1 MNLSYTL
8 TLRGRPTRPHSS
20 SPQFS
25 KSPNSQSISS
35 LPNFKMAFPEPSFL
49 HPSSGPRPAMAV
61 PKSSSPSY
69 AILDELEISS
79 GQDEWGNLGNKWGQS
94 SQSPAKTWRD
104 NFNFRGKFPPHRGNY
119 STLGERL
126 SDEQTEASIKKLG
139 ESSSVP
145 KSIAFRHREI
155 SSETEYL
162 YADSMNR
169 LGVDAKDCNFNNL
182 VRDSTGRRLGS
193 GKLEKCVSCEG
204 MEDCAAFNK
213 RSSLEDEIGDP
224 AFNIYATIASIS
236 KDAGRK
242 CSFRNTIIAAP
253 LSPPPLPPPL
263 LPLRSS
269 SSHHKT
275 SKATNSPINARN
287 EIQTTD
293 LSAAPS
299 GGTKGKRRTRSR
311 SLSQSSNDSY
321 STYSSY
327 TGSSSDED
335 EVSPREKTQTTA
347 AGFTDF
353 CVKNLRQ
360 AEFGRREIDIAEQE
374 MPGIV
379 ALRERAGK
387 DSPLKGAKIV
397 GCTHINAQTAVLI
410 ETLTALGASVR
421 WAACNIFSTQ
431 NEVAAALAEK
441 GLSVFAWRGES
452 EEDFWW
458 CIDKTVNAE
467 NWQPNLLLDDGG
479 DATHLMIKKYPA
491 MFKMVKGVCE
501 ESVTG
506 VHRLYQLSKAGKL
519 NVPAMNVNDSVT
531 KTMFDNFYAC
541 RESIIDSLKRST
553 DVMFS
558 GKQVY

>member
-1 MNLSYTL
+1 MSDKAKEAELSEKMAKLPL
-8 TLRGRPTRPHSS
+8 TDADEPPLSKAVGSAEKLCNTAQFLHALPLAILMQNPEASAKPTRKTSATELPSAEDKSIPTANTAPEPNYKRVPEDVIHSGSFENSGSERGSGSTSGTS
-20 SPQFS
+20 SDEGSEGSKFAPCFNTGSRKAQNFESSKEVLDAIFGSGPEVKSVEVGDVATVNLCPKGERVTATASEHHNFGFDAPDGEENEKEES
-25 KSPNSQSISS
+25 KSLTGGRIVRSRIRRSII
-35 LPNFKMAFPEPSFL
+35 K
-49 HPSSGPRPAMAV
+49 GTK
-61 PKSSSPSY
+61 KS
-69 AILDELEISS
+69 
-79 GQDEWGNLGNKWGQS
+79 
-94 SQSPAKTWRD
+94 
-104 NFNFRGKFPPHRGNY
+104 
-119 STLGERL
+119 
-126 SDEQTEASIKKLG
+126 
-139 ESSSVP
+139 
-145 KSIAFRHREI
+145 
-155 SSETEYL
+155 
-162 YADSMNR
+162 
-169 LGVDAKDCNFNNL
+169 
-182 VRDSTGRRLGS
+182 
-193 GKLEKCVSCEG
+193 
-204 MEDCAAFNK
+204 
-213 RSSLEDEIGDP
+213 
-224 AFNIYATIASIS
+224 
-236 KDAGRK
+236 
-242 CSFRNTIIAAP
+242 
-253 LSPPPLPPPL
+253 
-263 LPLRSS
+263 
-269 SSHHKT
+269 
-275 SKATNSPINARN
+275 
-287 EIQTTD
+287 TD